1 MLSQVRRPGAMADQN
16 APTGFTARPTGGVAM
31 KVEQWLRIGNLILL
45 IGFFVCAF
53 WQARHAPT
61 EERVERAASVR
72 RGEIDGAA

>member
-1 MLSQVRRPGAMADQN
+1 
-16 APTGFTARPTGGVAM
+16 M

-61 EERVERAASVR
+61 EERIERTASVR